1 MKKKTAIIVNP
12 ISGMGR
18 QKKIETLLKDNLNQD
33 LFDYTVRYTE
43 RIHHGTDLA
52 REAVDQ
58 GYDCVVAVGGD
69 GSVND
74 VAQGIKEKGHAS
86 GMPQQPQRGVK
97 AAKSVR
103 PLTFG
108 GSMPPKAVCKST
120 SLLHGNFI
128 CIEKIPI
135 TYYQ

>member
-74 VAQGIKEKGHAS
+74 VAQGIKDS
-86 GMPQQPQRGVK
+86 GITMG
-97 AAKSVR
+97 
-103 PLTFG
+103 
-108 GSMPPKAVCKST
+108 
-120 SLLHGNFI
+120 I
-128 CIEKIPI
+128 IPI
-135 TYYQ
+135 STTIIFLRYPIMFAAIPTHLSRFA

>member
-18 QKKIETLLKDNLNQD
+18 QKKIETLLK
-33 LFDYTVRYTE
+33 
-43 RIHHGTDLA
+43 
-52 REAVDQ
+52 
-58 GYDCVVAVGGD
+58 
-69 GSVND
+69 
-74 VAQGIKEKGHAS
+74 EKRHAS
-86 GMPQQPQRGVK
+86 GMAWQPQRGVK

-128 CIEKIPI
+128 ALKRYQLLI
-135 TYYQ
+135 TIKKGHLDYQDAPQ